1 VITNMDIQTLLILQ
15 IVADIV
21 LCIAIL
27 VLLWIIRRNVR
38 KPESILDNKSLHE
51 FRRLLDESQIFGTHF
66 LQALEDGREVLKE
79 ISVNLDA
86 KEKVIRSLIGQS
98 EQQIEKLKKAGK
110 ANEDKPPASGNMYSD
125 VVNWSRQGLSNQE
138 ISRVSGLAEGEVE
151 LIVDLA
157 NKKESN
163 R

>member
-1 VITNMDIQTLLILQ
+1 MDIQTLLIFQ
-15 IVADIV
+15 IIADVV
-21 LCIAIL
+21 LCVAIIL
-27 VLLWIIRRNVR
+27 LLWIIRRNVR
-38 KPESILDNKSLHE
+38 QPRSIIDNKSLNE

-79 ISVNLDA
+79 ISANLDV
-86 KEKVIRSLIGQS
+86 KEKVIRSLISQS
-98 EQQIEKLKKAGK
+98 EEQIAKLKKAGT
-110 ANEDKPPASGNMYSD
+110 ANEDNPSISGNVYGD